1 MANLSAIKL
10 PNGTTYNLKDNG
22 ALQLTGGQVTGPVT
36 FGDSV
41 SIDEA
46 TIGDLVVNGSA
57 SFTNN
62 IQVNTIN
69 GVAVGNSPKFTD
81 TNTEVSTLTLASG
94 NTAGTILAYGGKYTL
109 TAGSKTVSFTMPSA
123 DDTNTWRTIQ
133 VNGTDILG
141 SGTGTGK
148 LNLKAG
154 TGITVTNSSGTVTIA
169 STITDTNTHRP
180 IQMNGTEIL
189 GNNTTA
195 LNLKAGTNVSLS
207 NSSGTVT
214 ISATDTTYESKAA
227 ASGGTTVSLVTTG
240 EKYTWNSK
248 TSNTGTVTSVAASG
262 SGGISISGSPIT
274 TSGTITIGLN
284 LSTAING
291 LGEGTSAA
299 QRNDYAVVQYAGG
312 GTTTTTY
319 HRRKL
324 SNIFAALNKS
334 DITTALGY
342 TPPTSDTNTWRGIQD
357 NLTSTSTTE
366 SLSANQGRLLKN
378 TKAEYRSIGSCADY
392 QRVVIGLCELST
404 NASSGTSSHTSGS
417 IVSIRSNGLVPEYV
431 SQFVFQ
437 DDYSTAKAC
446 NYSFIGNFENTN
458 TTLRAGE
465 GFKACTFT
473 YNSKYYA
480 GLEFY
485 QTQARSFYW
494 YGEGNFEP
502 FLVAYYNFHTSTVLN
517 TEINNSISLS
527 TSVLKRRNITTD
539 VSKVAN
545 SVAWS
550 GVTDKPTTTGSKATG
565 ITASTTATKTTL
577 GTAFTIPNI
586 TSAGSASTW
595 AFEEISVPN
604 VTAAGSASSWTFE
617 EKTIPNVTSAGSA
630 STWAFTGVT
639 VANSISGAV
648 DANDST
654 QLNITV
660 GTTTVQSKS
669 SGGNGTAPT
678 LGTAIK
684 VQSKS
689 GGSNGSAPTLG
700 TAIKIQSKKSGG
712 NGTAPTL
719 GTAFTVPNV
728 TGNTSATVSITD
740 PGHTHSI

>member
-22 ALQLTGGQVTGPVT
+22 ALQLTGGSVTGPVS

-46 TIGDLVVNGSA
+46 TVGDLIVNGSA

-62 IQVNTIN
+62 LQANTIN
-69 GVAVGNSPKFTD
+69 GVTVGSNPKFTD
-81 TNTEVSTLTLASG
+81 TNTVTTATTTGSGNAVTAVTASNGALTITKGTTFLTASSTLDASKLSG
-94 NTAGTILAYGGKYTL
+94 AI
-109 TAGSKTVSFTMPSA
+109 PSA
-123 DDTNTWRTIQ
+123 VTATTQ
-133 VNGTDILG
+133 ASTDNSTKIATTAYVTTAIANLPEPMVFKG
-141 SGTGTGK
+141 SVGTG
-148 LNLKAG
+148 
-154 TGITVTNSSGTVTIA
+154 GTVT
-169 STITDTNTHRP
+169 
-180 IQMNGTEIL
+180 
-189 GNNTTA
+189 
-195 LNLKAGTNVSLS
+195 SLP
-207 NSSGTVT
+207 T
-214 ISATDTTYESKAA
+214 AA
-227 ASGGTTVSLVTTG
+227 ASNEGWTYKVITALSSPAAKVGDTVI
-240 EKYTWNSK
+240 
-248 TSNTGTVTSVAASG
+248 SNGSSWVVIPSGDEPSGTVTSVAASG
-262 SGGISISGSPIT
+262 GGGISISGSPIT

-291 LGEGTSAA
+291 LGEGTSQAH
-299 QRNDYAVVQYAGG
+299 RDDYAVVQYAGG

-342 TPPTSDTNTWRGIQD
+342 TPPTSDTNTWRTIQVNGTDVLGSGTGTGKLNLKAGTNVSLSNSSGTVTIAATDTNTWRGIQD

-392 QRVVIGLCELST
+392 QRVVIGLCELSA

-417 IVSIRSNGLVPEYV
+417 LVSIRSNGLVPEYV

-465 GFKACTFT
+465 GFRACTFT

-502 FLVAYYNFHTSTVLN
+502 FLVAYYNFHTSTALN

-539 VSKVAN
+539 VSKVAD
-545 SVAWS
+545 SVTWS
-550 GVTDKPTTTGSKATG
+550 GVTGKPTVTGSKVTG

-577 GTAFTIPNI
+577 GTAFTIPNV

-595 AFEEISVPN
+595 AFEEVSIPN
-604 VTAAGSASSWTFE
+604 VTAAGSASTWTFGATVVGDGTLIGTIDSSDSSMLVITAGLKSVQQ
-617 EKTIPNVTSAGSA
+617 KTG
-630 STWAFTGVT
+630 
-639 VANSISGAV
+639 
-648 DANDST
+648 
-654 QLNITV
+654 
-660 GTTTVQSKS
+660 
-669 SGGNGTAPT
+669 GGNGSAPT

-684 VQSKS
+684 VQSK
-689 GGSNGSAPTLG
+689 
-700 TAIKIQSKKSGG
+700 KSGA

>member
-22 ALQLTGGQVTGPVT
+22 ALQLTGGSVTGPVS

-41 SIDEA
+41 SMDDL
-46 TIGDLVVNGSA
+46 TVGQLVVEGTA
-57 SFTNN
+57 SVANN
-62 IQVNTIN
+62 LQVNTIN

-94 NTAGTILAYGGKYTL
+94 STAGTTLAYGGKYTL

-207 NSSGTVT
+207 NSSGT
-214 ISATDTTYESKAA
+214 I
-227 ASGGTTVSLVTTG
+227 
-240 EKYTWNSK
+240 
-248 TSNTGTVTSVAASG
+248 
-262 SGGISISGSPIT
+262 
-274 TSGTITIGLN
+274 TIT
-284 LSTAING
+284 ST
-291 LGEGTSAA
+291 
-299 QRNDYAVVQYAGG
+299 
-312 GTTTTTY
+312 
-319 HRRKL
+319 
-324 SNIFAALNKS
+324 
-334 DITTALGY
+334 
-342 TPPTSDTNTWRGIQD
+342 DTNTWRGIQD

-392 QRVVIGLCELST
+392 QRVVIGLCELSA
-404 NASSGTSSHTSGS
+404 NANSGTSSHTSGS

-446 NYSFIGNFENTN
+446 NYSFIGNFENTS

-465 GFKACTFT
+465 GFRACTFT

-502 FLVAYYNFHTSTVLN
+502 FLVAYYNFNTSAVLN

-550 GVTDKPTTTGSKATG
+550 GVGSKPTTLSGYG
-565 ITASTTATKTTL
+565 ITDAKIDNGVITLGSNTITPLTSHNNYSITDSGSGNAVTEVSLSGTTFTVTKGATFLTHHQNIGGKADKTATVSNVAYNSTSKK
-577 GTAFTIPNI
+577 I
-586 TSAGSASTW
+586 T
-595 AFEEISVPN
+595 
-604 VTAAGSASSWTFE
+604 
-617 EKTIPNVTSAGSA
+617 KTINGTTTDV
-630 STWAFTGVT
+630 VT
-639 VANSISGAV
+639 VATLKTALGSMPASDVSDWAKADSKPSYTASEVGAV
-648 DANDST
+648 PTTRTVNGKALSGDISLVPSDIGAAASSDIPTVST
-654 QLNITV
+654 ITV
-660 GTTTVQSKS
+660 NTTTTKGTYVGSSCHKYGRVVTLTFRFRNTS
-669 SGGNGTAPT
+669 STASGGDLYTGTLSSTLPAPYD
-678 LGTAIK
+678 
-684 VQSKS
+684 
-689 GGSNGSAPTLG
+689 
-700 TAIKIQSKKSGG
+700 
-712 NGTAPTL
+712 
-719 GTAFTVPNV
+719 
-728 TGNTSATVSITD
+728 TVSSVTYYGAHALVGILYTD
-740 PGHTHSI
+740 RSLIIRNASNSAVQFGSTNTAALSFTYVCQ